1 MAYKLGVVYVSEID
15 LQQYL
20 EVPDHNCN
28 FVGTNWQVQLVY
40 ECRNLGPIV
49 VTGNHIDQV
58 TWTDCNQLT
67 GNCYLNSPCTR
78 HHRTIDM
85 SRKPK
90 FIAALVII
98 REHVA
103 IFVWMGCR
111 WWWRVFVR
119 FTLRWNVTVVHE
131 VEPRVLRLE
140 GEFGPDCEFFR
151 SGHFTLDIVRNWE
164 CKFSVSCEKKWN
176 SIQFPY
182 ALFFISASL

>member
-1 MAYKLGVVYVSEID
+1 MAYKLGVYVSEID

-40 ECRNLGPIV
+40 ECRNSGPIV
-49 VTGNHIDQV
+49 VTCNDIDQV
-58 TWTDCNQLT
+58 SRTDCDQLT

-85 SRKPK
+85 GKPK

-103 IFVWMGCR
+103 IFV
-111 WWWRVFVR
+111 
-119 FTLRWNVTVVHE
+119 
-131 VEPRVLRLE
+131 
-140 GEFGPDCEFFR
+140 
-151 SGHFTLDIVRNWE
+151 
-164 CKFSVSCEKKWN
+164 
-176 SIQFPY
+176 
-182 ALFFISASL
+182 